1 MLNKNLMLESVRI
14 GFRNFRGEEGKFNR
28 AGDRNFCVFLPEK
41 KAEELEDEGWAIRWL
56 EPRREGDERTGLL
69 KVRVSY
75 KNPNS
80 KPKVVMI
87 TSGKKTELDEDAVEA
102 LDSAELENVDLVVR
116 PYNWEVNGKTG
127 VAAYLK
133 SGYFTVLEDDF
144 EKKYYGNQDDD
155 DVPF

>member
-1 MLNKNLMLESVRI
+1 M
-14 GFRNFRGEEGKFNR
+14 
-28 AGDRNFCVFLPEK
+28 PEK

-56 EPRREGDERTGLL
+56 DPRREGDERTGVF

-87 TSGKKTELDEDAVEA
+87 TGDKKTELDEDAVEA
-102 LDSAELENVDLVVR
+102 LDSAELETVDLVVR
-116 PYNWEVNGKTG
+116 PYNWEVNGKVG

-133 SGYFTVLEDDF
+133 SGYFTVLEDDL
-144 EKKYYGNQDDD
+144 EKKYYGTPEDDN